1 MPTPPTTH
9 ASRFVQILTMPLA
22 RVLKR
27 IFDWSQV
34 PPPPPPLLRF
44 PEERELLDGDGDSS
58 ATAGCAP
65 RTRHM
70 VGATGCGSNPT
81 SRGRGPRT
89 APFIHP
95 QLDTGASR
103 GGTTRQM
110 RRKRIKATVTGG
122 AM

>member
-1 MPTPPTTH
+1 MLTTTTSCSSLLMLSFH
-9 ASRFVQILTMPLA
+9 PCATLLLSYDVSA
-22 RVLKR
+22 RSHRHRLP
-27 IFDWSQV
+27 S
-34 PPPPPPLLRF
+34 LRF
-44 PEERELLDGDGDSS
+44 PVERELLDGDGDSS
-58 ATAGCAP
+58 ATAGCAQ

-89 APFIHP
+89 ASFIHP